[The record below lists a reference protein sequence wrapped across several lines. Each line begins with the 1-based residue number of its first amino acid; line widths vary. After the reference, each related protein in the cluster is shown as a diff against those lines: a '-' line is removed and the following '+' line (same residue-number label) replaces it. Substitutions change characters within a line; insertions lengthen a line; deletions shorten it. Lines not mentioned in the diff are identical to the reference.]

1 MRAVGIIA
9 EYNPFHAGHALQL
22 ARARAMTGA
31 DAVIVAMSGAFTQR
45 GEPAL
50 IDKWAR
56 ARMALTAGADLVVE
70 LPCLFALREARGF
83 AEGGVRL
90 LSALGMVDA
99 LSFGCE
105 PEGMALI
112 DEVARCLSDEPE
124 PYRALLRTGLARG
137 LSYPRAR
144 AEAAAAYLRL
154 DPDALNRP
162 NFALAL
168 EYAQANARLARPL
181 TLLPVERTSDYHG
194 LELGKVCSASAIRA
208 AVDRGEVSAALE
220 GVPAQCRAELARE
233 LGRRAT
239 PRLIDDLALI
249 RLRGMSPAELSAY
262 PGLGEGL
269 ESLICRQ
276 ARRCPSAAE
285 LIAACKSKRY
295 TLSRLRRLL
304 PQVALGITHDMQAAH
319 PAPEYIRVLA
329 CRRDALGLLGE
340 IKRCGTLP
348 LVSDVARMS
357 ESDAMWA
364 LETRATD
371 LWGMCT
377 DCAEYRLAGRDYT
390 QKFTVV
396 D

>member
-22 ARARAMTGA
+22 ARARALTGA
-31 DAVIVAMSGAFTQR
+31 DAVVVALAGAFTQR

-56 ARMALTAGADLVVE
+56 ARMALGCGADIVVE

-90 LSALGMVDA
+90 LSALGIVDA

-112 DEVARCLSDEPE
+112 GEVARCLAEEPA
-124 PYRALLRTGLARG
+124 PYRAQLRAALDRG

-144 AEAAAAYLRL
+144 AEAAAAQLGIA
-154 DPDALNRP
+154 PAALNRP

-168 EYAQANARLARPL
+168 EYAQANARLKRPL
-181 TLLPVERTSDYHG
+181 ELLPIARGSDYHG
-194 LELGKVCSASAIRA
+194 LALGEVCSASAIRA
-208 AVDRGEVSAALE
+208 AIERGETDAALE
-220 GVPAQCRAELARE
+220 GVPAQCRAELAAE
-233 LGRRAT
+233 LPRRAR
-239 PRLIDDLALI
+239 PRLVDELALI
-249 RLRGMSPAELSAY
+249 RLRGMTPAELGAY

-269 ESLICRQ
+269 EALICRQ
-276 ARRCPSAAE
+276 ARRCASTAE

-295 TLSRLRRLL
+295 TYARLRRLTT
-304 PQVALGITHDMQAAH
+304 QVALGITRDLQAAH
-319 PAPEYIRVLA
+319 PAPEYVRVLA
-329 CRRDALGLLGE
+329 CRRGALGLLGE
-340 IKRCGTLP
+340 IKRRGALP
-348 LVSDVARMS
+348 LASDVARMS
-357 ESDAMWA
+357 EADAMWA

-371 LWGMCT
+371 LWGLCT
-377 DCAEYRLAGRDYT
+377 ECAEYRRAGRDYT
-390 QKFTVV
+390 QRFIVV

>member
-124 PYRALLRTGLARG
+124 PYLALLRAGLARG

-181 TLLPVERTSDYHG
+181 ALLPVERTSDYHG

-276 ARRCPSAAE
+276 ARRCPSAARHRRVQE
-285 LIAACKSKRY
+285 QALHAFTIAAAAATGSVGHNARHAGGS
-295 TLSRLRRLL
+295 SRARIHTRAGMPARRAGVAWRDKALR
-304 PQVALGITHDMQAAH
+304 HAAIGQRRGAH
-319 PAPEYIRVLA
+319 VRK
-329 CRRDALGLLGE
+329 RRDVGAGN
-340 IKRCGTLP
+340 
-348 LVSDVARMS
+348 AR
-357 ESDAMWA
+357 
-364 LETRATD
+364 
-371 LWGMCT
+371 
-377 DCAEYRLAGRDYT
+377 YRSSGH
-390 QKFTVV
+390 VH
-396 D
+396 

>member
-22 ARARAMTGA
+22 ARARALSRA
-31 DAVIVAMSGAFTQR
+31 DAVVVAMSGAFTQR

-56 ARMALTAGADLVVE
+56 ARMALGSGADIVVE
-70 LPCLFALREARGF
+70 LPCLFALREAQGF

-90 LSALGMVDA
+90 LSALGIVDA

-105 PEGMALI
+105 PECIALTG
-112 DEVARCLSDEPE
+112 EVAHCLSTEPE
-124 PYRALLRTGLARG
+124 QYRSLLRAGLDRG

-144 AEAAAAYLRL
+144 ADAAAAYLGV
-154 DPDALNRP
+154 DPDALDRP

-181 TLLPVERTSDYHG
+181 ELLPVARTSDYHG
-194 LELGKVCSASAIRA
+194 LELGEVCSASAIRA
-208 AVDRGEVSAALE
+208 AVERGELAAALE
-220 GVPAQCRAELARE
+220 GVPVKCRAELARE
-233 LGRRAT
+233 LERRAGA
-239 PRLIDDLALI
+239 RLMDDLALI

-269 ESLICRQ
+269 ESLICRR
-276 ARRCPSAAE
+276 ARRCADAAE
-285 LIAACKSKRY
+285 LIASCKSKRY
-295 TLSRLRRLL
+295 TYARLRRLL
-304 PQVALGITHDMQAAH
+304 PQVVLGITRDMQLAH

-340 IKRCGTLP
+340 IKRRGTLP
-348 LVSDVARMS
+348 LVDDVARMPG
-357 ESDAMWA
+357 DDPMWA

-371 LWGMCT
+371 IWGMCT
-377 DCAEYRLAGRDYT
+377 DCAEYRRAGRDYT
-390 QKFTVV
+390 HKFTIV